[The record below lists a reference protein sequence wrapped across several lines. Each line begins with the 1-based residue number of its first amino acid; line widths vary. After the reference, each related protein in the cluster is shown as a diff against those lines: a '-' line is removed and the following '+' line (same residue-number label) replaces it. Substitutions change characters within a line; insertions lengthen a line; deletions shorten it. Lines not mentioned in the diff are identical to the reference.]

1 MELVPIIDR
10 RLGAP
15 YVGREGASQF
25 LTGVTGQRRTNRR
38 VVRMIVERIEAVER
52 DTDARDAAKHAETA
66 FRRMGPSAALGE
78 RPSNRDLRRIEVML
92 VRRIVTG

>member
-1 MELVPIIDR
+1 LTDR
-10 RLGAP
+10 GGLP

-25 LTGVTGQRRTNRR
+25 VTGVTGRRGTNRR
-38 VVRMIVERIEAVER
+38 VAKMIVERIEAVER

-78 RPSNRDLRRIEVML
+78 RPSNRDLRRFEVML

>member
-1 MELVPIIDR
+1 MELVASIDPR
-10 RLGAP
+10 PGAP
-15 YVGREGASQF
+15 YLGREGASQF
-25 LTGVTGQRRTNRR
+25 VTGVTGQRCTNRR

-66 FRRMGPSAALGE
+66 FRRMGPSIVSAE
-78 RPSNRDLRRIEVML
+78 RLANRDPRRIEVML

>member
-1 MELVPIIDR
+1 MELVPIVDR
-10 RLGAP
+10 SREAP

-25 LTGVTGQRRTNRR
+25 VTGVTGQRGTNRR
-38 VVRMIVERIEAVER
+38 VAMIVERIEAVER

-78 RPSNRDLRRIEVML
+78 RPANRDLRRLEVML